1 MQNIDNATAGV
12 AQVRHPLVPPLLFL
26 DFDDVIALNT
36 VAGGYDA
43 CLAMGQVERG
53 AALEDFANLWQVL
66 FEHRACAHLRAI
78 DTEFRPVY
86 VLSTSWTRFFDQ
98 SAMTTVLR
106 QCGLGFVADNLHP
119 DAWETPKNG
128 GARLRAEEISQWL
141 VTQRGS
147 DATVQVPWVILDD
160 TYSGSGLA
168 DWSNPAE
175 AGYIVLC
182 QQGVGL
188 TELEYQQLRHA
199 MVNRRHTARPPDEAD
214 LATDPVISRES

>member
-1 MQNIDNATAGV
+1 MLHLDNSASGF
-12 AQVRHPLVPPLLFL
+12 AQVRPPLVRPLLFL
-26 DFDDVIALNT
+26 DFDDVLCLNT

-53 AALEDFANLWQVL
+53 STMENYANLWQVL
-66 FEHRACAHLRAI
+66 FEHSACAHLRAI

-86 VLSTSWTRFFDQ
+86 VLSTSWTRFFDRP
-98 SAMTTVLR
+98 SMTTVLR

-128 GARLRAEEISQWL
+128 GARLRAGEISQWL
-141 VTQRGS
+141 ATQRGS
-147 DATVQVPWVILDD
+147 DATVQAPWVILDD

-168 DWSNPAE
+168 DWSNRAE
-175 AGYIVLC
+175 AGFIVLC

-188 TELEYQQLRHA
+188 TELEYQQLRQA
-199 MVNRRHTARPPDEAD
+199 LVGRRHTASPPVDAD
-214 LATDPVISRES
+214 LATDPVISLES